1 MKKLLIAIVSLAFV
15 ACSTQKTASV
25 SHATKANP
33 VAEKTS
39 VKSYGPGGKIIPGDE
54 VATVKDAEVANEFVI
69 STEQEEAKVAEVT
82 TEVKANKVSEKT
94 TPRSAAKHTSSSF
107 VNTAKARTSATVRNQ
122 NKADKADIVTYEED
136 ATTTDDRTLLYILL
150 ILLVPFGTV
159 ISMYLYENNNWT
171 SRVTT
176 NLILTLLCGLPGL
189 IHALVVILGKK

>member
-1 MKKLLIAIVSLAFV
+1 MIIAIVSLAFV
-15 ACSTQKTASV
+15 ACSTQQTSSV
-25 SHATKANP
+25 SHATKANN

-39 VKSYGPGGKIIPGDE
+39 VKSYGPGGKIIPGND

-69 STEQEEAKVAEVT
+69 TSEQEEAKVAEVT

-94 TPRSAAKHTSSSF
+94 APRSAAKRTSPSF
-107 VNTAKARTSATVRNQ
+107 VNTAKARTVSTVRKQ
-122 NKADKADIVTYEED
+122 FKAEKADIVTYEED